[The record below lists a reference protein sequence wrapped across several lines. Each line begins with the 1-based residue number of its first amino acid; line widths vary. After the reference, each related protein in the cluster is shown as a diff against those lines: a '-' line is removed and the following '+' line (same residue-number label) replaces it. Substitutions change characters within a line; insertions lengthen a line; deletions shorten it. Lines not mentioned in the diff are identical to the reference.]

1 VRSHAERGNEK
12 SGREIGARAQPLSPA
27 SQRGLAPVESH
38 SPSEN
43 RPDEWSPTWQQGIG
57 PRWRVGLKAWFAEV
71 CLMCRS
77 AAPPEFAAPHPAA
90 ARAAPIAVR
99 LTTQRLIAFAATL
112 AVAVSSGTGC
122 HKATSIPPPGRT
134 NLASTSGESAYPP
147 WFDDVT
153 DTVGLKFVHDPG
165 PVGHYFMPQA
175 IGSGGAVFDFDNDGR
190 LDIYLLQNAGPGSHS
205 TNRLFHQGPD
215 GRFTDVSAG
224 SGLDVAGYGMGVAIG
239 DVNNDGWPDV
249 LVTEYGRLRLFL
261 NNGNGTFTD
270 ITKEAGL
277 DSPLWG
283 TSASFFDYDRDGW
296 LDLVVVNYVTY
307 DSARWCAA
315 SDSQRDFCGPDP
327 FQGMVTKLYRN
338 LGVER
343 GAWSAERGAP
353 NPTLGGLRSALRAPR
368 FKDVTLESGLGRVRG
383 PGLGVFCA
391 DFDGDHWPDILVAND
406 GKPNRLWINQHDGTF
421 KEEAV
426 VRGIAYNCLGRTEAN
441 MGVAVGDVDCDGLF
455 DVLVTHLTEETNTLW
470 KQGPRGLFQDRTAG
484 AGLTRPSWR
493 GTGWGTVLADFDHDG
508 ALDLAVVNGRTKRPR
523 TLEGYPAGSSAGDP
537 FWSPYV
543 ERNQLFRNDGNGR
556 FVDLSLSNAAFC
568 GTPRVGRGLIC
579 ADIDGDGALDLLVTN
594 IAGPARMYRNIA
606 PKRGHWL
613 MVRALDPA
621 LHRDAYGAEI
631 TVRIGSR
638 RLMRWIN
645 PGYSYLC
652 SNDPRAHFGL
662 GWAEHV
668 DAFEVVWPDGT
679 EEGFPGGTVDRVV
692 VLRKGEGRR
701 MEK

>member
-1 VRSHAERGNEK
+1 VQAPQRQTNA
-12 SGREIGARAQPLSPA
+12 A
-27 SQRGLAPVESH
+27 SS
-38 SPSEN
+38 S
-43 RPDEWSPTWQQGIG
+43 DEP
-57 PRWRVGLKAWFAEV
+57 
-71 CLMCRS
+71 
-77 AAPPEFAAPHPAA
+77 
-90 ARAAPIAVR
+90 
-99 LTTQRLIAFAATL
+99 
-112 AVAVSSGTGC
+112 
-122 HKATSIPPPGRT
+122 ATS
-134 NLASTSGESAYPP
+134 P
-147 WFDDVT
+147 WFEDVT
-153 DTVGLKFVHDPG
+153 DKVGLKFVHDAG
-165 PVGHYFMPQA
+165 PVGHYVLPQA

-190 LDIYLLQNAGPGSHS
+190 LDIYLLQNGGPKSPS

-261 NNGNGTFTD
+261 NNGNGRFTD
-270 ITKEAGL
+270 VTKEAGL

-315 SDSQRDFCGPDP
+315 SDSQRDFCGPEP

-338 LGVER
+338 LGTKR
-343 GAWSAERGAP
+343 GRESFPLPKAAEKAASGKDSRP
-353 NPTLGGLRSALRAPR
+353 LFVPR

-383 PGLGVFCA
+383 PGLGVFCG
-391 DFDGDHWPDILVAND
+391 DFDGDHWPDIFVAND
-406 GKPNRLWINQHDGTF
+406 AKPNHLWINQRDGTF

-441 MGVAVGDVDCDGLF
+441 MGVAVGDVDGDGLF

-470 KQGPRGLFQDRTAG
+470 RQGPRGLFQDQTAG

-493 GTGWGTVLADFDHDG
+493 GTGWGTVLADFDLDG
-508 ALDLAVVNGRTKRPR
+508 TLDLAVVNGRIKRPR
-523 TLEGYPAGSSAGDP
+523 TADNRRAGAAPADS
-537 FWSPYV
+537 FWSTYA
-543 ERNQLFRNDGNGR
+543 ERNQLFLNDGKGR
-556 FVDLSLSNAAFC
+556 FRDLSLSNAAFC

-594 IAGPARMYRNIA
+594 IAGPARLYRNIA

-621 LHRDAYGAEI
+621 LHRDAYGAEV
-631 TVRIGSR
+631 TVCMGSR

-662 GWAEHV
+662 GAAQQV
-668 DAFEVVWPDGT
+668 DALEVVWPDGT
-679 EEGFPGGTVDRVV
+679 MEVFPGGVVDRVV
-692 VLRKGEGRR
+692 VLHRGEGRR
-701 MEK
+701 PSTQ